1 MVLPK
6 FAFFDGRIVPYGEA
20 KVGLLTHALNY
31 GTGCF
36 AGVRAFWNEEEK
48 DLFIFRA
55 LDHFRRFLESTR
67 LLAMDIPYSAEEL
80 VESLVALFRAEGYRE
95 DCYIRPLAFLSDET
109 IGVRLD
115 GLTPSV
121 SMVAFPFGKY
131 LDRDEGAHLT
141 VSSWRRIDDAVIPP
155 RGKVTGGYVNSA
167 LAKNDAQRAGFD
179 DAILLD
185 ARGKISEA
193 TVSNIFLVRRGQV
206 LTPQVTDGVLEGITR
221 RTVIE
226 LVKRELGIET
236 IERSVD
242 RTELLLA
249 EEAFLAGTGIGI
261 IPIARVDHRPIGN
274 GRTGEITGSVRRLY
288 FDAARGKLPAYRSW
302 CRPVGKSIQRVE
314 VA

>member
-1 MVLPK
+1 MEL
-6 FAFFDGRIVPYGEA
+6 
-20 KVGLLTHALNY
+20 
-31 GTGCF
+31 
-36 AGVRAFWNEEEK
+36 
-48 DLFIFRA
+48 
-55 LDHFRRFLESTR
+55 
-67 LLAMDIPYSAEEL
+67 PYSADDL
-80 VESLVALFRAEGYRE
+80 AESLVALLRAEGYRE

-109 IGVRLD
+109 IGVRLE
-115 GLTPSV
+115 GLTASV

-155 RGKVTGGYVNSA
+155 RGKVTGGYINSA
-167 LAKNDAQRAGFD
+167 LAKNDAQKAGFD

-185 ARGKISEA
+185 GRGKISEA
-193 TVSNIFLVRRGQV
+193 TVSNVFLVRRGQV

-221 RTVIE
+221 RTVME
-226 LVKRELGIET
+226 LARRELGIEVV
-236 IERSVD
+236 ERSID

-261 IPIARVDHRPIGN
+261 VPITRVDHRPIGD
-274 GRTGEITGSVRRLY
+274 GKTGEITGSVRRLY

>member
-1 MVLPK
+1 MALPK
-6 FAFFDGRIVPYGEA
+6 FAFFDGRILPYGEA
-20 KVGLLTHALNY
+20 RVGLLTHALNY

-36 AGVRAFWNEEEK
+36 AGVRAFWNADEDE
-48 DLFIFRA
+48 LFIFRA
-55 LDHFRRFLESTR
+55 RDHFQRFLESSR
-67 LLAMDIPYSAEEL
+67 LLSMDLPYTADEL
-80 VESLVALFRAEGYRE
+80 VENLVALLRAEALRE

-131 LDRDEGAHLT
+131 LDCDEGAHLT

-155 RGKVTGGYVNSA
+155 RGKVTGGYINSA
-167 LAKNDAQRAGFD
+167 LAKHDAQKAGFD

-193 TVSNIFLVRRGQV
+193 TVSNVFIVRRGQL
-206 LTPQVTDGVLEGITR
+206 LTPPVTDGVLEGITR

-226 LVKRELGIET
+226 LAKRELGIDAV
-236 IERSVD
+236 ERSID

-249 EEAFLAGTGIGI
+249 DEAFLAGTGIGI
-261 IPIARVDHRPIGN
+261 VPIARVDHRPIGE
-274 GRTGEITGSVRRLY
+274 GCPGEITGSIRRLY
-288 FDAARGKLPAYRSW
+288 FDAARGKLAPYRSW
-302 CRPVGKSIQRVE
+302 CRPVGKAIQRVI